1 MTGKRQAA
9 LTRIERVIE
18 RTNAE
23 QTITAQA
30 PPDSIR
36 RASTNGYATDDR
48 IVRPGHRVSHS
59 ADPADPADE
68 RQEGW

>member
-1 MTGKRQAA
+1 MEASAKGEVSGGLRLRLAG
-9 LTRIERVIE
+9 
-18 RTNAE
+18 
-23 QTITAQA
+23 
-30 PPDSIR
+30 PPIKP
-36 RASTNGYATDDR
+36 ASTNGYATDDR